1 MPKLLLPLVGLALVS
16 AAVLLTPRAE
26 ATVSAAPSSIQAVL
40 GTTSAVEHA
49 ASACERRRVCRPGAG
64 CAWRKVCKRW

>member
-16 AAVLLTPRAE
+16 AAVLTPRAE